1 MRLVQGFI
9 LQQMNAPPLVSIC
22 VPTYNGAQYLRACLD
37 SVLSQTLSDFE
48 VLIVDDCSEDETL
61 TTAKEYERQDKRIR
75 LIKNERNLGLVGNW
89 NCCIEFARGEWIKF
103 VFQDDWLEP
112 DCLAKMIAATHE
124 GDLFVAC
131 SRKFFFE
138 PQTTPEVQDFYLNNK
153 CLIDSLY
160 AGKNKLSALEF
171 ADLAVERIGANLVGE
186 PTVTL
191 LHKSVFER
199 FGAFNENLIMSCDLE
214 YWTRIG
220 INTGVRFVPEE
231 LAVFRVH
238 GQATSATNRRD
249 RQYRMKV
256 LDNLGIWH
264 DVATHPTYA
273 PLRAAAERHTP
284 PIPLKQMM
292 IRKAHVAR
300 VIARHFDKRSE
311 FTQGS
316 LMSEWQSFVTHYPQ
330 LRVGGLGHLYWC
342 ARNRSTYKQAQRRIA
357 LA

>member
-1 MRLVQGFI
+1 MSK
-9 LQQMNAPPLVSIC
+9 VSIC
-22 VPTYNGAQYLRACLD
+22 IPTYNGARYLEACLD
-37 SVLSQTLSDFE
+37 SVLNQTYSDFE
-48 VLIVDDCSEDETL
+48 ILVVDDGSTD
-61 TTAKEYERQDKRIR
+61 TTFEILERYSASNQRIR
-75 LIKNERNLGLVGNW
+75 LVRNKNNLGLVSNW
-89 NCCIEFARGEWIKF
+89 NRCIELAQGEWIKF
-103 VFQDDWLEP
+103 VFQDDMLEP
-112 DCLAKMIAATHE
+112 DCLAKMIAATQE

-131 SRKFFFE
+131 ARRFDFE
-138 PQTTPEVQDFYLNNK
+138 PQTTPEVQAFYLNNK
-153 CLIDSLY
+153 HLVDNLY
-160 AGKNKLSALEF
+160 AGKKKLSALEF

-199 FGAFNENLIMSCDLE
+199 FGTFNEHLIMSCDLE

-220 INTGVRFVPEE
+220 IHTGIRFVPEE

-256 LDNLGIWH
+256 LDNLAIWH
-264 DVATHPTYA
+264 DAATHPTYA

-292 IRKAHVAR
+292 LNKAHVAR
-300 VIARHFDKRSE
+300 VIAQHFDKRSE
-311 FTQGS
+311 SSHGV
-316 LMSEWQSFVTHYPQ
+316 LMSEWRSFVNHYPQ

-342 ARNRSTYKQAQRRIA
+342 ARNRSAYKKAQTRIA
-357 LA
+357 LS

>member
-1 MRLVQGFI
+1 MSK
-9 LQQMNAPPLVSIC
+9 VSIC
-22 VPTYNGAQYLRACLD
+22 IPTYNGAQYLEACLD
-37 SVLSQTLSDFE
+37 SALSQTHKDIEIL
-48 VLIVDDCSEDETL
+48 VVDDGSTDATFEILRRYAASD
-61 TTAKEYERQDKRIR
+61 QRIR
-75 LIKNERNLGLVGNW
+75 LVRNEHNLGLVGNW
-89 NCCIEFARGEWIKF
+89 NRCVELARGEWIKF
-103 VFQDDWLEP
+103 VFQDDLIEP
-112 DCLAKMIAATHE
+112 DCLAKMTAATQE

-131 SRKFFFE
+131 NRSFSFE
-138 PQTTPEVQDFYLNNK
+138 SQTTTDVQDFYLNNK
-153 CLIDSLY
+153 RLIDKLY

-220 INTGVRFVPEE
+220 IHTGVRFVPEE

-256 LDNLGIWH
+256 LDNLAIWH

-292 IRKAHVAR
+292 LSKAHVAR
-300 VIARHFDKRSE
+300 VIAQHFDKRSE
-311 FTQGS
+311 FTQES

-342 ARNRSTYKQAQRRIA
+342 ARNRSTYKNAQTRIA
-357 LA
+357 LP